1 MACLKGAHSEVSAS
15 QALMKL
21 LQRFI
26 ENTEN
31 WTVNLKIFII
41 MHRCLQDFDLSQ
53 AVAQELS
60 EKSDILTYY
69 KKKPSDNSYGKLIS
83 FCIKHIHSFYPSSVS
98 MVTLYV

>member
-1 MACLKGAHSEVSAS
+1 MAWLKGAHSEVSAS

-31 WTVNLKIFII
+31 WSVNLKVFII

-53 AVAQELS
+53 AVAQELG

-69 KKKPSDNSYGKLIS
+69 KKKPNENSYGKCKN
-83 FCIKHIHSFYPSSVS
+83 FCSDFGSIFETIAIGDQFV
-98 MVTLYV
+98 

>member
-1 MACLKGAHSEVSAS
+1 LKGAHSEVSAS

-31 WTVNLKIFII
+31 WAVNMKVFVVL
-41 MHRCLQDFDLSQ
+41 HRCLQDFDLSQ

-60 EKSDILTYY
+60 EKTEILTNY
-69 KKKPSDNSYGKLIS
+69 KKKPADNTYGKLTVQ
-83 FCIKHIHSFYPSSVS
+83 FR
-98 MVTLYV
+98 

>member
-1 MACLKGAHSEVSAS
+1 VSAS

-31 WTVNLKIFII
+31 WAVNFKIFII
-41 MHRCLQDFDLSQ
+41 LHRCMQDQDLAQ

-60 EKSDILTYY
+60 EKSDILTHY
-69 KKKPSDNSYGKLIS
+69 KKKPSDNTYGKLS
-83 FCIKHIHSFYPSSVS
+83 KVAHF
-98 MVTLYV
+98 LR